1 MNTNDLT
8 QGSAAGTLFRF
19 AGPFFIANV
28 LQSLYGAADLFVVG
42 AFCGAQSV
50 AAVSTGTQVTQIV
63 TSLITGLTLGST
75 VIIGQYTGPVSY
87 THLCPRG
94 KAALKAAP
102 CTGCGGERQHGGN
115 SLCHAGGRGISGG

>member
-1 MNTNDLT
+1 MDANDLT

-50 AAVSTGTQVTQIV
+50 AAVSTGTQVYLQFYD
-63 TSLITGLTLGST
+63 L
-75 VIIGQYTGPVSY
+75 Y
-87 THLCPRG
+87 
-94 KAALKAAP
+94 
-102 CTGCGGERQHGGN
+102 
-115 SLCHAGGRGISGG
+115 